1 MTATRYYR
9 TTLLI
14 TLMMATLAGSAA
26 YAASEA
32 ETRKQLFEN
41 QRNLIMLRK
50 EKRTYT
56 QALQKAEARR
66 ALSTET
72 DTIDAEILDLKDSI
86 DIANLLIENASELV
100 ARQRLL
106 LATLEKGVPPSALDI
121 ALNKVLKS
129 NLPELLKNLSNNEAA
144 HKDIARLK
152 ILLKQQTGFA
162 TELSHNSQSVSLVQ
176 KQKIAENELLRL
188 LALFSRGSADDDQAE
203 DKKITINGSTEDGLY
218 SEENTL
224 IYLGHQQY
232 HMELTVY
239 SGNINFT
246 VDNRHWEFTIPETEN
261 QAVYIVIYDLAKEEP
276 RLVIFNKSLLL
287 K

>member
-1 MTATRYYR
+1 MTATRCYR
-9 TTLLI
+9 TALLI
-14 TLMMATLAGSAA
+14 TLVMATLAGSTA

-50 EKRTYT
+50 EKKTYT

-66 ALSTET
+66 ELGIET
-72 DTIDAEILDLKDSI
+72 DAIDAEIFDLKDSI
-86 DIANLLIENASELV
+86 DIANILIANASELI

-152 ILLKQQTGFA
+152 ILLKQQTGLA
-162 TELSHNSQSVSLVQ
+162 TDLNNNSQSISLVQ

-203 DKKITINGSTEDGLY
+203 DKTITINGSTEDGSY

-224 IYLGHQQY
+224 IYLGYQQY

-246 VDNRHWEFTIPETEN
+246 VDNRRWEFTIPETEH

>member
-1 MTATRYYR
+1 M
-9 TTLLI
+9 
-14 TLMMATLAGSAA
+14 
-26 YAASEA
+26 
-32 ETRKQLFEN
+32 
-41 QRNLIMLRK
+41 
-50 EKRTYT
+50 
-56 QALQKAEARR
+56 
-66 ALSTET
+66 
-72 DTIDAEILDLKDSI
+72 
-86 DIANLLIENASELV
+86 
-100 ARQRLL
+100 
-106 LATLEKGVPPSALDI
+106 
-121 ALNKVLKS
+121 
-129 NLPELLKNLSNNEAA
+129 
-144 HKDIARLK
+144 
-152 ILLKQQTGFA
+152 
-162 TELSHNSQSVSLVQ
+162 
-176 KQKIAENELLRL
+176 RL

-203 DKKITINGSTEDGLY
+203 DKKITINGSTDDSLY